1 MKYSKLLRAISDSNR
16 HYATSKGMQDKISS
30 IYEENPSDPKSD
42 IPANKF
48 MFETVIRDA
57 FDVYDSSDE
66 EADEK
71 DFLSQREW
79 LDRVMG
85 IFEDK
90 NPIKAGRIFCPS
102 QSKMNKLGCIDQ
114 AKIMIKKN
122 QIAVA

>member
-16 HYATSKGMQDKISS
+16 HYTTSKGLQDKISS

-71 DFLSQREW
+71 DFLSQSE
-79 LDRVMG
+79 
-85 IFEDK
+85 
-90 NPIKAGRIFCPS
+90 
-102 QSKMNKLGCIDQ
+102 
-114 AKIMIKKN
+114 
-122 QIAVA
+122 